1 MKRLIAAAAAFAL
14 CAAAAPAAAETPT
27 AISVTG
33 SAVVT
38 VVPDQATV
46 NASIT
51 TNDPRAEAATS
62 RNNALY
68 EKAVSA
74 LTGSGVERA
83 DVTLSYYNVSY
94 QPKPQP
100 QKGEPPVPPGQYGY
114 TVTRSFAIKVRKINK
129 AGPAVDAIAP
139 IAGIEVSGVSFDV
152 ADPSAAR
159 TAATERAVADA
170 RDKAAALAKAAG
182 LHITGIRRIELNG
195 GGTVVP
201 QAMRMSTMAA
211 KVPTTFDAGNV
222 NVSADVTIVYLAAP

>member
-1 MKRLIAAAAAFAL
+1 MNRLIAAATIAF
-14 CAAAAPAAAETPT
+14 CAAALPAVADTQT

-33 SAVVT
+33 SAIVT

-46 NASIT
+46 SASIT
-51 TNDPRAEAATS
+51 TTDARADAATS

-68 EKAVSA
+68 DKAVSA
-74 LTGSGVERA
+74 LTGTGVERA
-83 DVTLSYYNVSY
+83 DISLSYYNLSY

-100 QKGEPPVPPGQYGY
+100 QRGEPPVPPGQYGY
-114 TVTRSFAIKVRKINK
+114 TVTRSFAIKVRKVDK

-139 IAGIEVSGVSFDV
+139 IAGIEVGGVSFDV

-159 TAATERAVADA
+159 STATERAVADA
-170 RDKAAALAKAAG
+170 REKAAALAKAAG
-182 LHITGIRRIELNG
+182 LHITGIRRIELGG

-211 KVPTTFDAGNV
+211 KVPTNFDAGNV
-222 NVSADVTIVYLAAP
+222 NVSADVTVVFLASP